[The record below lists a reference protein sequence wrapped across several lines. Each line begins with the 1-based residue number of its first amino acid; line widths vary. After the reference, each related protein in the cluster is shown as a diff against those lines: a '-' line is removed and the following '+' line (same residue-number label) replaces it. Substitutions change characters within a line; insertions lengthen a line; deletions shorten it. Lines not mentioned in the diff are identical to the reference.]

1 MANIGTFTA
10 DKDGFTGKSV
20 MGKAVYFDF
29 RPYSCG
35 FRRFPE
41 NLLLK
46 IVYISGFYPAFS
58 WRKYTRN
65 RRRFD
70 PKNSLGFGQV
80 SAERQHCLAVPQGQS
95 AFAEFFRIGVWE
107 GEIRLR

>member
-1 MANIGTFTA
+1 MMGADLPGNDARTVPRTA
-10 DKDGFTGKSV
+10 YSIIGKSV

-35 FRRFPE
+35 FRRLAE

-65 RRRFD
+65 R
-70 PKNSLGFGQV
+70 
-80 SAERQHCLAVPQGQS
+80 
-95 AFAEFFRIGVWE
+95 
-107 GEIRLR
+107 

>member
-1 MANIGTFTA
+1 MRFAVAEQAPPLGGAYIFI
-10 DKDGFTGKSV
+10 GKSV

-35 FRRFPE
+35 FRRLAE

-65 RRRFD
+65 R
-70 PKNSLGFGQV
+70 
-80 SAERQHCLAVPQGQS
+80 
-95 AFAEFFRIGVWE
+95 
-107 GEIRLR
+107 